1 MDSAKRVTHHVVLHR
16 NGDPI
21 HFDVTVDFQKVAEM
35 IGYKAEINRAHASQ
49 VLRGA
54 VLVKHI
60 P

>member
-1 MDSAKRVTHHVVLHR
+1 MKDTHHVVLHR

-21 HFDVTVDFQKVAEM
+21 HFDVTVDFERVAEM
-35 IGYKAEINRAHASQ
+35 IGYRAETNRTHVSE
-49 VLRGA
+49 VLEGA